1 MSSNNKSQ
9 MKGVVIGAVVGAAL
23 TFGAYTI
30 LAPTND
36 GGITSG
42 EASAP
47 AKKEPLYWVAP
58 MNPDYKRD
66 KPGKSPMGMDLIPY
80 YGDAGG
86 GPDEG
91 KGTIRISP
99 DVVNNLGVRTV
110 LASYKPLHMQID
122 TVGYVAYDEDTL
134 VHIHPRVEG

>member
-9 MKGVVIGAVVGAAL
+9 MKGIVIGVVVGAVV
-23 TFGAYTI
+23 TFGAYTA
-30 LAPTND
+30 LAPLNNT
-36 GGITSG
+36 GSTSG

-58 MNPDYKRD
+58 MDPAYKRD

-91 KGTIRISP
+91 EGTIRISP

-110 LASYKPLHMQID
+110 IASYNYYWL
-122 TVGYVAYDEDTL
+122 
-134 VHIHPRVEG
+134 